1 MIYLTLTL
9 IAIFA
14 TLLADKMLLTGAAKK
29 DLIPVRVRTRRRYNR
44 SDR

>member
-1 MIYLTLTL
+1 MIHLTLTL

-14 TLLADKMLLTGAAKK
+14 TWLADKMLVTGAAKK
-29 DLIPVRVRTRRRYNR
+29 DLLPVRVRTRRPYNR